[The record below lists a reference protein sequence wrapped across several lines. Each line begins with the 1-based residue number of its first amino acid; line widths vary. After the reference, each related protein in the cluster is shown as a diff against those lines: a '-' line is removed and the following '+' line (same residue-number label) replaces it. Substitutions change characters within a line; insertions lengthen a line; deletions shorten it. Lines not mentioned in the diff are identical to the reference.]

1 MTKVTMQSHDG
12 FTLFITS
19 TGEDELLITSRIEN
33 EQYQP
38 TDITQAV
45 YQKISEILNQSD
57 LQIVHERIFG
67 SNSLY
72 VEIMQKRKDVLRKNG
87 VPEELP
93 VTYIQGQP
101 VWGEGLAGVQIR
113 AIRSN
118 NAKDKVWTIY
128 DQDVPCGRGWN
139 RNGATFLMLHNI
151 HGLNKDQA
159 GENAR
164 EDQASRMFDW
174 ANRVLEKQGAGFQ
187 NVVRTWI
194 YLSDIL
200 DWYKEFNIARNKQFH
215 NFHLLGDSEENFETE
230 KIYLPASTGIE
241 GDNPLGAAGVMDVL
255 AVLPKKSNSLQIQ
268 PQSGVKQKSPYR
280 YGSAFSR
287 SISIKEKD
295 LTYIMLSGTAAIDD
309 HGKSL
314 YPGDARAQIKK
325 TIDVVEALIAK
336 EGGKLRDICEA
347 TAFLKRAEDI
357 PIYNEVISEYGLES
371 MPAICVVADICRDEL
386 LFELDAMVSFF
397 NSSANE

>member
-1 MTKVTMQSHDG
+1 MTKVTEQSHDG
-12 FTLFITS
+12 FTLFIT
-19 TGEDELLITSRIEN
+19 TNGEHEYFITSRIEN
-33 EQYQP
+33 EQYKP
-38 TDITQAV
+38 TEITQTV
-45 YQKISEILNQSD
+45 YQRITEILNQSN
-57 LQIVHERIFG
+57 LRIVHERIFG

-72 VEIMQKRKDVLRKNG
+72 DEIMLKRKEILQKNG
-87 VPEELP
+87 ITEELP

-101 VWGEGLAGVQIR
+101 IWGEGLAGVQIR
-113 AIRSN
+113 AVRLD
-118 NAKDKVWTIY
+118 NASDKVWTIY

-151 HGLNKDQA
+151 HGLNRDRKND
-159 GENAR
+159 NAR

-174 ANRVLEKQGAGFQ
+174 ANRLLKKQGAGFQ

-215 NFHLLGDSEENFETE
+215 TFRLLDDSRENLEAE

-255 AVLPKKSNSLQIQ
+255 AVLPKKMGSLKIQ
-268 PQSGVKQKSPYR
+268 PQSGAKQKSPYR

-287 SISIKEKD
+287 SISIQEKE
-295 LTYIMLSGTAAIDD
+295 LTYIMLSGTAAIDN

-325 TIDVVEALIAK
+325 TIDVVEALVAK

-347 TAFLKRAEDI
+347 TTFLKRAEDI
-357 PIYNEVISEYGLES
+357 SIYNEVISEYGLEH
-371 MPAICVVADICRDEL
+371 MPAICVVADVCRDEL

-397 NSSANE
+397 NSSSNE